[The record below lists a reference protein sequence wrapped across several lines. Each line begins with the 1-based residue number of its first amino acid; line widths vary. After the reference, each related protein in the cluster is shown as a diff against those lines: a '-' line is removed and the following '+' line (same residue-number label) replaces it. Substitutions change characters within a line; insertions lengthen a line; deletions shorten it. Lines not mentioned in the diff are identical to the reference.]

1 MSCSGTG
8 LSEEQLECSV
18 CLDVFTDPV
27 STPCGHNFCQTCI
40 NSYWDNNKVFRCPLC
55 KKTFDGRPELC
66 VNTAFRDVVDQ
77 FKHSRLSSGGQ
88 SVMVLCDVCND
99 RKLKAVKSCLDCMAS
114 YCEEHL
120 EPHKRVASFKRHQ
133 LIEPVENLEER
144 VCERHGRP
152 LEMFCRTDQECVCL
166 LCNLLDHKDH
176 DIVTLDTESKER
188 KVLSENR
195 IDSDPGVGRK
205 TLTGLKNTID
215 TEIQKMSEIELQ
227 IIQKYAVDVTLDPDT
242 AHPDLILSEDGK
254 QVEDG
259 DIDQNL
265 PDNPK
270 RFDASLCVLG
280 REGLSSGRFYYEVQV
295 KNTTQW
301 DIGVARESIDRKGEI
316 TLSPENGY
324 WTVVLRDGQYK
335 ACAGPAVCLSLSP
348 PPQKVGVFV
357 DYEGGQVSFYDV
369 DNRSHIYSYTGQTFT
384 ETLYPY
390 FGSCIHEDGRNSAS
404 LVITPVSHA
413 N

>member
-99 RKLKAVKSCLDCMAS
+99 RKLKAVKSCLDCLIT

-120 EPHKRVASFKRHQ
+120 EPHKRLTQLKRHQ
-133 LIEPVENLEER
+133 LIDPVENLEER

-166 LCNLLDHKDH
+166 LCNVLYHKDH
-176 DIVTLDTESKER
+176 ETVILETESEER
-188 KVLSENR
+188 K
-195 IDSDPGVGRK
+195 
-205 TLTGLKNTID
+205 T
-215 TEIQKMSEIELQ
+215 
-227 IIQKYAVDVTLDPDT
+227 VDVTLDPDT
-242 AHPDLILSEDGK
+242 AHINLILSKDGT
-254 QVEDG
+254 QVRPG
-259 DIDQNL
+259 DRRQNL

-270 RFDASLCVLG
+270 RFDAAPCVLG
-280 REGLSSGRFYYEVQV
+280 REGFSSGRFYYEVQV
-295 KNTTQW
+295 KEKTQW
-301 DIGVARESIDRKGEI
+301 DIGVARESINRKGKI
-316 TLSPENGY
+316 ILGPGNGY
-324 WTVVLRDGQYK
+324 WTVWLRGGQYE
-335 ACAGPAVCLSLSP
+335 ALAGPSVFLSLSP

-390 FGSCIHEDGRNSAS
+390 FNPSINMNGGNSAP
-404 LVITPVSHA
+404 LVITPVSHPD
-413 N
+413 